1 MHICCAVNASGG
13 EGVVA
18 GFSLF
23 LRLKLAKRLGLS
35 SLATGCRETVAA
47 AG

>member
-1 MHICCAVNASGG
+1 MHSCCAVNASDGG
-13 EGVVA
+13 GVIA
-18 GFSLF
+18 GFSLL

-35 SLATGCRETVAA
+35 SFATGCRETVAA